1 MDESKNNNIRG
12 DQPNTSTE
20 NECHDCP
27 EWAKKLEET
36 LRGLEPLSAPKC
48 RIYKVPDPLR
58 KLNKEAYIPQVISVG
73 PFHHGNEKLQ
83 SMENYKMRYLKS
95 FMKRAKIN
103 MKKLAS
109 TIQDSEESVREC
121 YAEAIPF
128 DRGTFIKIILVDASF
143 IIEFFLRKWSGNW
156 TDDDFMVLKPWLTSR
171 MQLDLIL
178 LENQLPFFI
187 IKNLYMLALGSHSI
201 YPPFLELTFN
211 YFELHNLQE
220 KRPDDRD
227 LEIMHFVDLLRYF
240 YLPPPQSLPE
250 RSTEVAKEMYCASQL
265 AEAGLKFQ
273 LSSSKCSLDLKY
285 NKGVLEIPSF
295 TLDNATEIYARNLMA
310 LEQCHY
316 PDDAYVTDYIFML
329 DFLIDTGRDVDLLV
343 REGILVNGL
352 GDNNAAFVNNLCT
365 NISYSAMNLDYFSLC
380 EDLKT
385 FYKDPLH
392 IMKATLKH
400 DYFRTPWMGAST
412 IAAVILLVLT
422 LVQTACTVM
431 PLL

>member
-1 MDESKNNNIRG
+1 MNSPNIYRV
-12 DQPNTSTE
+12 PN
-20 NECHDCP
+20 
-27 EWAKKLEET
+27 
-36 LRGLEPLSAPKC
+36 
-48 RIYKVPDPLR
+48 PLR
-58 KLNKEAYIPQVISVG
+58 KLNKEAYIPKVISVG
-73 PFHHGNEKLQ
+73 PFHHGNKKLQ

-109 TIQDSEESVREC
+109 TMQDSEESVREC
-121 YAEAIPF
+121 YAGPIPF
-128 DRGTFIKIILVDASF
+128 DRDTSTKIILVDASF
-143 IIEFFLRKWSGNW
+143 ITEFFLRNWSGNW
-156 TDDDFMVLKPWLTSR
+156 TDDDFMVLKPWLTTR

-187 IKNLYMLALGSHSI
+187 IEKLYMLALGSRSI
-201 YPPFLELTFN
+201 YPPFLELTAFN
-211 YFELHNLQE
+211 YFELHNRQE
-220 KRPDDRD
+220 KRPDDPD
-227 LEIMHFVDLLRYF
+227 LDIMHFVDLLRYF
-240 YLPPPQSLPE
+240 YLPPHQRLPE
-250 RSTEVAKEMYCASQL
+250 RSTQVAKEMYCASQL

-316 PDDAYVTDYIFML
+316 PDEAYVTDYIFML

-365 NISYSAMNLDYFSLC
+365 NISYSTMNPDYFSLC
-380 EDLKT
+380 EDLKN
-385 FYKDPLH
+385 FYKDHEGYRKTGLFSLALDGRFYYCCCYLVGPH
-392 IMKATLKH
+392 
-400 DYFRTPWMGAST
+400 FRTNSMHCHAPVVDLHAHRH
-412 IAAVILLVLT
+412 LNYN
-422 LVQTACTVM
+422 
-431 PLL
+431 